1 MSKKRFH
8 RITLFKKSVLTIIH
22 RRLDA
27 LTAEY
32 VEKIMYTFIWL
43 QKCIG
48 KTSIAASGMCKIVYV
63 KKIYII

>member
-1 MSKKRFH
+1 M
-8 RITLFKKSVLTIIH
+8 LTIIH